1 MPITSTPTPNPNAL
15 KFSIGVPIGGPG
27 TVVKGGTTDEAFAS
41 ALLEISGVTS
51 VFFTA
56 DFVTI
61 SKTAEA
67 SWDQITQEATAILES
82 HFDV

>member
-1 MPITSTPTPNPNAL
+1 MPIATTPTPNPNAL
-15 KFSIGVPIGGPG
+15 KFTVGVPIGGPG
-27 TVVKGGTTDEAFAS
+27 TVVKGAATDDVFAAELV
-41 ALLEISGVTS
+41 ALDGVTS

-61 SKTAEA
+61 SKSADA

>member
-1 MPITSTPTPNPNAL
+1 M
-15 KFSIGVPIGGPG
+15 
-27 TVVKGGTTDEAFAS
+27 VKGAATDEAFAADLV
-41 ALLEISGVTS
+41 ALDGVTS

-82 HFDV
+82 HFDL

>member
-1 MPITSTPTPNPNAL
+1 MPIATTPTPNPNAL
-15 KFSIGVPIGGPG
+15 KFTVGVPIGGPG
-27 TVVKGGTTDEAFAS
+27 TVVKGAAS
-41 ALLEISGVTS
+41 EDACAAERVALDGVTIG
-51 VFFTA
+51 VFTA

-61 SKTAEA
+61 SKSAEA

>member
-1 MPITSTPTPNPNAL
+1 M
-15 KFSIGVPIGGPG
+15 KFTVGVPIGGPG
-27 TVVKGGTTDEAFAS
+27 TVVKGATTDEAFAEE
-41 ALLEISGVTS
+41 LVGLNGVTS

-61 SKTAEA
+61 SKSAEA

>member
-1 MPITSTPTPNPNAL
+1 MPVTSTPTPNPNAL
-15 KFSIGVPIGGPG
+15 KFSVGVPIGGPG
-27 TVVKGGTTDEAFAS
+27 TVVKGAATDEIFA
-41 ALLEISGVTS
+41 AEIVELDGVTS

-61 SKTAEA
+61 SKSADA
-67 SWDQITQEATAILES
+67 SWDQITQGATAILES

>member
-41 ALLEISGVTS
+41 ALVELNGVTS

>member
-1 MPITSTPTPNPNAL
+1 MPVASTPTPNPNAL
-15 KFSIGVPIGGPG
+15 KFSLGVPIGGPG
-27 TVVKGGTTDEAFAS
+27 TVVKGGTTDEAFAGELV
-41 ALLEISGVTS
+41 ALDGVTS

-61 SKTAEA
+61 SKTADA

-82 HFDV
+82 HFDI

>member
-1 MPITSTPTPNPNAL
+1 MPVVSTPTPNPNAL
-15 KFSIGVPIGGPG
+15 KFSVGVPIGGPG
-27 TVVKGGTTDEAFAS
+27 TVVKGAATDEAFA
-41 ALLEISGVTS
+41 AAIVELEGVTS

-67 SWDQITQEATAILES
+67 SWDQITQEATAILEK
-82 HFDV
+82 HFDI

>member
-1 MPITSTPTPNPNAL
+1 MPIATTPTPNPNAL
-15 KFSIGVPIGGPG
+15 KFTVGVPIGGPG
-27 TVVKGGTTDEAFAS
+27 TVVKGAASDDVFAAELV
-41 ALLEISGVTS
+41 ALDGVTS

-61 SKTAEA
+61 SKSAEA

-82 HFDV
+82 HFGA